1 VVASLVKGDLMEHPG
16 TAPADTNFILIANP
30 MRPNG
35 GILGRGFEG
44 ATIPFFGITFYGP
57 TPNSCPS
64 ATPCTTTTTPVYD
77 TTDIAQQYDF
87 LGGDAPARP
96 LNVLAMANS
105 LAAYGQ
111 LHGDVPNHSID
122 EPGMIDQG
130 QYGDTHYYMIPADR
144 LPILMPLET
153 IGVPSAALALP
164 DAVLRVLIEDAYV
177 RNQSPGEH
185 VQFQIIPI
193 GNPVNLVGNMLS
205 AVPVGIDDTVQ
216 QATGTDSRPLGTKD
230 VYRPFGVGGPVYN
243 KTTGAKTTDNVG
255 IPTGSGDYGP
265 TSVKP
270 EPSPTPVAATNESAR
285 VASGTATP
293 NTPVPPATRPRP
305 LQVLRE
311 SLHFDPPKPPAG
323 TRSGDGPLRKIVGAL
338 TGQPKKSTTDA
349 AAADAA

>member
-1 VVASLVKGDLMEHPG
+1 
-16 TAPADTNFILIANP
+16 
-30 MRPNG
+30 
-35 GILGRGFEG
+35 
-44 ATIPFFGITFYGP
+44 
-57 TPNSCPS
+57 
-64 ATPCTTTTTPVYD
+64 
-77 TTDIAQQYDF
+77 
-87 LGGDAPARP
+87 
-96 LNVLAMANS
+96 
-105 LAAYGQ
+105 
-111 LHGDVPNHSID
+111 
-122 EPGMIDQG
+122 MIDQG

-270 EPSPTPVAATNESAR
+270 EPSPTPVAATNGSAR
-285 VASGTATP
+285 VASGAETT
-293 NTPVPPATRPRP
+293 NTPVPSATKPRP
-305 LQVLRE
+305 LQVLRD
-311 SLHFDPPKPPAG
+311 SLKFDPPKPPSG
-323 TRSGDGPLRKIVGAL
+323 TRPSGDGPL
-338 TGQPKKSTTDA
+338 
-349 AAADAA
+349 

>member
-1 VVASLVKGDLMEHPG
+1 
-16 TAPADTNFILIANP
+16 
-30 MRPNG
+30 
-35 GILGRGFEG
+35 
-44 ATIPFFGITFYGP
+44 
-57 TPNSCPS
+57 
-64 ATPCTTTTTPVYD
+64 
-77 TTDIAQQYDF
+77 
-87 LGGDAPARP
+87 
-96 LNVLAMANS
+96 
-105 LAAYGQ
+105 
-111 LHGDVPNHSID
+111 
-122 EPGMIDQG
+122 
-130 QYGDTHYYMIPADR
+130 
-144 LPILMPLET
+144 
-153 IGVPSAALALP
+153 
-164 DAVLRVLIEDAYV
+164 
-177 RNQSPGEH
+177 
-185 VQFQIIPI
+185 
-193 GNPVNLVGNMLS
+193 MLS